1 MKAQDGRITSVVLPE
16 TLTVIES
23 GAFYGNKIKT
33 LIIPKN
39 VTEIN
44 GGAFEN
50 NLLQK
55 VTFEGA
61 KIRGGCGTLNGEK
74 HSAEVNSLSDP
85 VC

>member
-61 KIRGGCGTLNGEK
+61 KIRGGCGAFNGEK
-74 HSAEVNSLSDP
+74 HSAEVSSLSVP